1 MTYILAAS
9 VPDAP
14 ASPSFGWAT
23 DNSINVLLALTE
35 ESNGALF
42 SSHELWIAI
51 GEDGQDF
58 TQVKSYIPT
67 SQSLQH
73 TLTFA
78 VDGIVTGLVYSFKFR
93 AKNSKGYSEFSN
105 IVAIAAVDP
114 PDKPSAP
121 AVDYGLS
128 GANSLFI
135 HWN

>member
-67 SQSLQH
+67 SQSL
-73 TLTFA
+73 
-78 VDGIVTGLVYSFKFR
+78 
-93 AKNSKGYSEFSN
+93 
-105 IVAIAAVDP
+105 
-114 PDKPSAP
+114 
-121 AVDYGLS
+121 
-128 GANSLFI
+128 
-135 HWN
+135 